1 MSEPF
6 EAVADSWMQLP
17 GGSINVGPPKRQFRS
32 RMAQFTCVVIGEQSL
47 LRRGVAMINILE
59 LCEIVIGVETLPQRN
74 CL

>member
-1 MSEPF
+1 
-6 EAVADSWMQLP
+6 MQLP